1 MDTAPGPR
9 RKSAFENVFAQSL
22 IAWRFLGAY
31 ACQAGICVV
40 CMMGVSILKALVGVL
55 PLHALRGGVGLQS
68 WRWWLL
74 VLSMQAAMGPA
85 VLAFVLALDTKDM
98 LVGIGKYDAYIPS
111 FVSSRLVK
119 IAGDVSHRRIPIA
132 MGSHPSAQYQPSD
145 SRFRPTLVPGVKNS
159 PLTPLPAGVKAVFDD
174 VAHRLARAST

>member
-74 VLSMQAAMGPA
+74 VLSPTDGRAG
-85 VLAFVLALDTKDM
+85 
-98 LVGIGKYDAYIPS
+98 
-111 FVSSRLVK
+111 
-119 IAGDVSHRRIPIA
+119 IAGESQQTGNAAWKLVRAWRLLRIA
-132 MGSHPSAQYQPSD
+132 LLPS
-145 SRFRPTLVPGVKNS
+145 
-159 PLTPLPAGVKAVFDD
+159 
-174 VAHRLARAST
+174 